1 MSNQV
6 EYGIRIDVNGSQPA
20 ADAIN
25 RLTSSTAQ
33 LGTTAQNTSQAVQS
47 AQNSQAASTASLQVA
62 QTSLN
67 ESTRSQVAPL
77 EAVATRHRAVQEAT
91 RNTDTTVRQLGI
103 STAQTNAA
111 LRQVP
116 AQFTDIVTSLQGGQ
130 APLTVLLQ
138 QGGQLR
144 DMFGSAGGAAR
155 ALGGYVLGLITPFM
169 AATVVA
175 AGLAFA
181 YKAGADE
188 SAAYSKSLALSGN
201 AAGATASQL
210 SDVAREVGQ
219 VAGSQRD
226 AAAAITTLVSTG
238 QVSIDN
244 MKRFATTA
252 VEAERVVGRSIADT
266 AAEFAELGKAPLAAL
281 EKINDKYHFITA
293 ATYAQVKALQD
304 QGKAAE
310 AADAA
315 QKAYADGIDKQ
326 RQKVLDSLTDWERG
340 WIRIKTAASGA
351 VDAVIDFAGGRDKS
365 NVEKINTLLD
375 ERTRIEENLRRAQA
389 RGLGS
394 NIAALEA
401 ELDLNKRQINIIR
414 ARGDTERAAA
424 TAQAEAGKAD
434 EARKKWLED
443 SDKYLTR
450 AAQLERE
457 LTKARNEGK
466 AAGVPQAD
474 IDKRLAA
481 IRLQYS
487 DVNNVARAAIDGQL
501 NLEKQA
507 TADSLKGL
515 ESRHKQELVSDVA
528 YVTAKRDLQLKDI
541 DAEAAAINK
550 QAALSAGNLA
560 ERAKFVAQLKVL
572 AERRKGIIQDAQNTL
587 DEYSHA
593 ATKAI
598 TDQSKSWE
606 NATKTERSALADEA
620 ALFGQSAEARKISAE
635 QLKVDAELR
644 QFVTNW
650 QKQGHA
656 FTAQEIADLQRSAAA
671 RKDNIAAIMGERQ
684 ALAGAEQLRQEN
696 LKFVANSIADEETRA
711 ARLLEIDADLW
722 RERIK
727 LAGDGTDAQKKLQ
740 EQFDQ
745 WYANRKMAPVL
756 DRWKDII
763 KNLDSDFREG
773 FRNMLEH
780 GHDAWSSFAKS
791 IGNTLKASLADALYQ
806 TFIKKYVV
814 QIVTS
819 LAGAISGNDVA
830 AALTGGNAAGSGSAS
845 SPVSAAMAAANL
857 YKLVT
862 GGFDKIGAAVSNG
875 VDSVLGQFG
884 PGTIGSTGPSAAA
897 GMAGTVASYGAGLYA
912 GHAIGNAIAG
922 DYSVQHGQAVTNV
935 ASVIGAVVGGPI
947 GAAIGGAIGGLIN
960 RAFGMG
966 NKEVT
971 ATGLRGSVS
980 STGVNGENY
989 STWHQDGGWFRSDRG
1004 DTDRTPFSSGMVK
1017 QFAEGFGAI
1026 KAASAGFASDLGL
1039 SIDAIQ
1045 SYSKDFNVTLT
1056 KDAAA
1061 NEKAVTDLFVA
1072 IGDEMAQRLLPNF
1085 SQFSK
1090 AGESASTTLE
1100 RLSGEF
1106 KATNQVAQLLG
1117 ANAQAMFGAAGIESA
1132 VARERLIDLAG
1143 GVDVLGQQAGFFA
1156 QNFMTE
1162 TERLAPVSAA
1172 LDTAL
1177 GSLGLKTIPT
1187 TRAQF
1192 KALINDLIATGA
1204 IATEAGAKQY
1214 ASLMAL
1220 AEAFAQVHPEV
1231 ESTTDSIT
1239 GARAALTE
1247 AYQAEADAIK
1257 ETNDRMSSFAT
1268 GLRGLRDS
1276 ALLGDLSPLTPEQ
1289 KYAEARSQFEST
1301 LAAARAGDVTA
1312 QGNYESA
1319 YTAFLNA
1326 SKIVNASGAAYQRDF
1341 AYAQATTEEAIGWAE
1356 KQVDVGKAS
1365 LAALEK
1371 QVTGLIDVKSAVQ
1384 TVAEAINNLAVVMG
1398 NSGAG
1403 AMSTAQTS
1411 AIESLYESMLGRH
1424 SDVAGLQFWQQAL
1437 ASGVS
1442 ISDIAGEFSRS
1453 SEYLSI
1459 HGSHANGLSRVPFDG
1474 YIAELHED
1482 EAVLTAPEANAYR
1495 SMGPLSMAPLVSEIK
1510 ALRTERQ
1517 ALVDELRGLRQ
1528 DLARQAS
1535 EQAEAT
1541 VLAADDSANK
1551 IVQAVDAAKA
1561 GQVRETRVMPA

>member
-6 EYGIRIDVNGSQPA
+6 EYGIRININGTQPA
-20 ADAIN
+20 VDGIN

-33 LGTTAQNTSQAVQS
+33 LGATAQRTSQTVQS
-47 AQNSQAASTASLQVA
+47 AQNSQAASAASLQAA

-77 EAVATRHRAVQEAT
+77 EAVASRHRAVQEAA
-91 RNTDTTVRQLGI
+91 RNTNGTFQQLGTT
-103 STAQTNAA
+103 TAQYNAA
-111 LRQVP
+111 MRQVP
-116 AQFTDIVTSLQGGQ
+116 AQFTDIVTSIQGGQ

-144 DMFGSAGGAAR
+144 DMFGSVGGAAR
-155 ALGGYVLGLITPFM
+155 ALGSYVLGLINPWT
-169 AATVVA
+169 
-175 AGLAFA
+175 
-181 YKAGADE
+181 
-188 SAAYSKSLALSGN
+188 
-201 AAGATASQL
+201 
-210 SDVAREVGQ
+210 
-219 VAGSQRD
+219 
-226 AAAAITTLVSTG
+226 AAAAAAAVLTLAWHQGSQEQHAYAQTLILTG
-238 QVSIDN
+238 NAV
-244 MKRFATTA
+244 ATTTDRMADMAASISKTVGTQGAAAEAINAIAGSGKVAADNLEYFSRVA
-252 VEAERVVGRSIADT
+252 VQMERTVGKSAQDT
-266 AAEFAELGKAPLAAL
+266 ASDLADLARAPLEASDKL
-281 EKINDKYHFITA
+281 NDKYHYLTA
-293 ATYAQVKALQD
+293 AVYEHIKALQD
-304 QGKAAE
+304 QGRQQ
-310 AADAA
+310 DAA
-315 QKAYADGIDKQ
+315 VVAQTAYMEAFDKRSTQVASKLGLLEGAWLKIKDAAKSGWDAMLDIGREETPAAYLQ
-326 RQKVLDSLTDWERG
+326 RLKNVIELKQGGLTQREANGEGDS
-340 WIRIKTAASGA
+340 RIAKQLRAELS
-351 VDAVIDFAGGRDKS
+351 
-365 NVEKINTLLD
+365 LL
-375 ERTRIEENLRRAQA
+375 RAEEAQ
-389 RGLGS
+389 
-394 NIAALEA
+394 LEA
-401 ELDLNKRQINIIR
+401 NARQQKKASDELDAKNKK
-414 ARGDTERAAA
+414 E
-424 TAQAEAGKAD
+424 EASIAWKR
-434 EARKKWLED
+434 EE
-443 SDKYLTR
+443 DKYLTR
-450 AAQLERE
+450 EQQMKRDIAATEQKGRD
-457 LTKARNEGK
+457 
-466 AAGVPQAD
+466 AG
-474 IDKRLAA
+474 IDSSIIQKRVAA
-481 IRLQYS
+481 IKLQYS
-487 DVNNVARAAIDGQL
+487 DVNNVARAQVEAQL

-507 TADSLKGL
+507 NADSLANL

-528 YVTAKRDLQLKDI
+528 YVTAKRDLQLKDV
-541 DAEAAAINK
+541 DAETAAINK
-550 QAALSAGNLA
+550 QAALTAGNLA
-560 ERAKFVAQLKVL
+560 ERAKFVGQLKVL
-572 AERRKGIIQDAQNTL
+572 AERRKGIIQEAQNTL

-598 TDQSKSWE
+598 SDQSKAWD

-711 ARLLEIDADLW
+711 ARLLEIDADVW

-819 LAGAISGNDVA
+819 LAGAISGPDIA
-830 AALTGGNAAGSGSAS
+830 AALTGQGAPAAGSAS
-845 SPVSAAMAAANL
+845 SPVSLAMAASNM

-862 GGFDKIGAAVSNG
+862 GGFDKIGAAVTNG
-875 VDSVLGQFG
+875 VDSVLSQFG

-897 GMAGTVASYGAGLYA
+897 SMAGTVASYGAGLYA
-912 GHAIGNAIAG
+912 GHAIGNMIAG
-922 DYSVQHGQAVTNV
+922 DYSVNHGQAVTNTATV
-935 ASVIGAVVGGPI
+935 VGAVVGGPI
-947 GAAIGGAIGGLIN
+947 GAAIGGAIGGLFN

-966 NKEVT
+966 SKNVT
-971 ATGLRGSVS
+971 ASGIRGTVSDTGLTGS
-980 STGVNGENY
+980 NY
-989 STWHQDGGWFRSDRG
+989 QNWHQDGGWFRSDKNG
-1004 DTDRTPFSSGMVK
+1004 TDTTAFSSDVVK
-1017 QFAEGFGAI
+1017 QFKEGFGAI
-1026 KAASAGFASDLGL
+1026 KAASVGFASDLGL
-1039 SIDAIQ
+1039 SVDAIK

-1056 KDAAA
+1056 NDAAA
-1061 NEKAVTDLFVA
+1061 NQKAVTDLFIT
-1072 IGDEMAQRLLPNF
+1072 IGDEMAQRLLPNLGE
-1085 SQFSK
+1085 FSK
-1090 AGESASTTLE
+1090 AGETASSTLE
-1100 RLSGEF
+1100 RLAGEF
-1106 KATNQVAQLLG
+1106 KATNQVAQVLG
-1117 ANAQAMFGAAGIESA
+1117 ASAQTMFGAAGIESA

-1143 GVDVLGQQAGFFA
+1143 GVDVLGQQAAFYA

-1162 TERLAPVSAA
+1162 AERLAPVSAA

-1231 ESTTDSIT
+1231 ENTTDAIT

-1257 ETNDRMSSFAT
+1257 VTTDRMSSFAT
-1268 GLRGLRDS
+1268 SLRGLRNS
-1276 ALLGDLSPLTPEQ
+1276 ALLGDLSPLTPQQ
-1289 KYAEARSQFEST
+1289 KYAEARAQFEST
-1301 LAAARAGDVTA
+1301 LAAARAGDVNA
-1312 QGNYESA
+1312 QGNYEAA
-1319 YTAFLNA
+1319 YNAFLNA

-1341 AYAQATTEEAIGWAE
+1341 AYAQAATEEAIGWAE

-1371 QVTGLIDVKSAVQ
+1371 QVSGLIEVKSAVL
-1384 TVAEAINNLAVVMG
+1384 TVTEAINNLAVAMG
-1398 NSGAG
+1398 SSGAG
-1403 AMSTAQTS
+1403 VVGTAQTS

-1424 SDVAGLQFWQQAL
+1424 SDAEGLQFWQQAMAKGL
-1437 ASGVS
+1437 S
-1442 ISDIAGEFSRS
+1442 ISDVAGEFARS
-1453 SEYLSI
+1453 DEYLSI

-1474 YIAELHED
+1474 YIAELHEG
-1482 EAVLTAPEANAYR
+1482 EAVLTAPEASAYR
-1495 SMGPLSMAPLVSEIK
+1495 SMGTLSMAPLVSEIK

-1517 ALVDELRGLRQ
+1517 ALVEELRGLREDQ
-1528 DLARQAS
+1528 QRQS
-1535 EQAEAT
+1535 NDQAEVTA
-1541 VLAADDSANK
+1541 LAADDSANK
-1551 IVQAVDAAKA
+1551 IVQAVDAVKNT
-1561 GQVRETRVMPA
+1561 QQRETRVMPA